1 MSRNQLCIWMSS
13 VQFGLKNLSHPS
25 LHEFRGKKKMRRKGW
40 LSFADTLVL
49 SSAGKGRTMAFQSS
63 HVLPLDGVEATSV
76 ANKVFLVPLFFCRHE
91 NSILLLVVEL
101 GWLGC
106 LTFLC
111 SPITMKSVNFKG
123 LVMYYSRPTGRG
135 IKKLLNSRI
144 ERGTQWNH
152 YHPEQSEGDNGI

>member
-1 MSRNQLCIWMSS
+1 MFRNQLCIWMSS

-76 ANKVFLVPLFFCRHE
+76 ASKVFLVPLFFCRHE

-111 SPITMKSVNFKG
+111 SPTTMKSVNFKE
-123 LVMYYSRPTGRG
+123 VSNVPFSPDWSRDKEITDLSDWKRDTIKSLSPRAKRG
-135 IKKLLNSRI
+135 
-144 ERGTQWNH
+144 W
-152 YHPEQSEGDNGI
+152 